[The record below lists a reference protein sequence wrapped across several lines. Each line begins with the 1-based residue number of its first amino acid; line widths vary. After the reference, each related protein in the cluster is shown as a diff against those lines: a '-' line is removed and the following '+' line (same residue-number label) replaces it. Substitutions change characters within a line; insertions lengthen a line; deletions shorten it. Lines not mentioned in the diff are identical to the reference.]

1 MSCCF
6 CISDEP
12 ISDPRGRIK
21 TRENENKF
29 QINMVI
35 TAPFSFLFITSYT
48 YLFWLHRWNHLVI
61 LFIHLVGLLDKY
73 YLALVVLLRY

>member
-1 MSCCF
+1 MSKYQCCQGYFNACCF

-35 TAPFSFLFITSYT
+35 TSHF
-48 YLFWLHRWNHLVI
+48 
-61 LFIHLVGLLDKY
+61 
-73 YLALVVLLRY
+73 

>member
-35 TAPFSFLFITSYT
+35 TAHF
-48 YLFWLHRWNHLVI
+48 
-61 LFIHLVGLLDKY
+61 
-73 YLALVVLLRY
+73 